1 MPKNLEVSIETFTG
15 MTPPKQMEFVV
26 QIFIAIVC
34 LAMISVGIN
43 IGGMPA
49 VGIGGASLVGAYI
62 FGNNGY
68 EILVDPKNQKK
79 MNLAYW
85 NQFSCVKIPNEYLDD
100 SGDFTVDLE
109 ISKEDALIKAEYARN
124 SGVYLRSN
132 LSNDSTGTFFD
143 AFYIPAGQR
152 VVKAVPAT
160 GIDAKAKWAEVTGD
174 VTVEGDK
181 GPDTITGGLFT
192 VKAGENRPI
201 VKNNTV
207 IIKPDTGGVT
217 SMCNRPAAAGT
228 SGTPS

>member
-132 LSNDSTGTFFD
+132 LSTDSTGTFFD

-160 GIDAKAKWAEVTGD
+160 GIDAKDKWADVTGD

-181 GPDTITGGLFT
+181 GPENITGGLFT
-192 VKAGENRPI
+192 IKAGENKPI
-201 VKNNTV
+201 VKNNAV
-207 IIKPDTGGVT
+207 VIKPATGGGVT
-217 SMCNRPAAAGT
+217 SMCNRPAAGA
-228 SGTPS
+228 SGTP